1 MSKIV
6 SGIGRAVG
14 SVLKG
19 IGNAVKA
26 IVKSPIGKI
35 ALAAAATYFT
45 AGAGLSAVTAGEG
58 AAAAATGAATAADAA
73 ALAEVGMG
81 TVEVGGALGA
91 NTAGLISGAAGSA
104 LPAGI
109 DAATGGVMD
118 SQIAAAAPEAM
129 ASPASMVSPST
140 LAPSFENPAAWQAAD
155 AGMSGSAPYASGA
168 RGLIQQYVSPGL
180 NAVGDALSPTADFMS
195 KNKLWGPAAYL
206 GGGLIQGIG
215 AAGMKKAE
223 WDRQDQARQ
232 RAYQNWSVGNLVL
245 R

>member
-19 IGNAVKA
+19 IGSAVKA

-35 ALAAAATYFT
+35 ALAAAAVYF
-45 AGAGLSAVTAGEG
+45 APMAMGAISGAGG
-58 AAAAATGAATAADAA
+58 AATTAATTAATAADAA

-81 TVEVGGALGA
+81 GVEVGSALGA
-91 NTAGLISGAAGSA
+91 NTTGLISGAAGSA

-109 DAATGGVMD
+109 DAASQGIMD

-140 LAPSFENPAAWQAAD
+140 LAPTFENPAAWQAAD
-155 AGMSGSAPYASGA
+155 AGMAASQPYASGV
-168 RGLIQQYVSPGL
+168 RGLIQQYVTPG
-180 NAVGDALSPTADFMS
+180 VGSAGDMLGKTADFM
-195 KNKLWGPAAYL
+195 KENKLWGPAAYL
-206 GGGLIQGIG
+206 GAGALSGMSTVGL
-215 AAGMKKAE
+215 KKAE
-223 WDRQDQARQ
+223 WDRQDQARE
-232 RAYQNWSVGNLVL
+232 RAYRNWSTGNLIL